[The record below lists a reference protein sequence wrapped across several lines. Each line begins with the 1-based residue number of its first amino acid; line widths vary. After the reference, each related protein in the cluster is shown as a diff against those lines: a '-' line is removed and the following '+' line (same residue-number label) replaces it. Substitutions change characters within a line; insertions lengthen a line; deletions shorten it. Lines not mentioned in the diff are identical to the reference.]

1 MDLEG
6 RVTVSITIRTILA
19 DLMGNVEQIEGTVD
33 TLSTGNP
40 DTEIT
45 GIITA
50 FCATQYVVE
59 RAIAIGA
66 NLLITHEGVFYSHHD
81 PREWLENDPVYHA
94 KLSLIERSEM
104 AIFRYHDYW
113 HRHTPDGIMVGLLR
127 ELEWSTYV
135 DEQQLTATILTVPAM
150 TVSEAAQYIKRKLGI
165 PYVRVAG
172 DLSQTCRHVGIVVG
186 YRGGGTT
193 AIPLFNQHHLDLI
206 IAGEG
211 PEWETPEYVRDAVH
225 QGRSKALI
233 MLGHAESEA
242 PGMKYLAEIL
252 AEKYPMLPT
261 YFIAEQPI
269 YQLV

>member
-1 MDLEG
+1 MKLKG
-6 RVTVSITIRTILA
+6 RVTVDITIRTILE
-19 DLMGNVEQIEGTVD
+19 DLMGTEEQIDGTVD
-33 TLSTGNP
+33 TLKPGNP
-40 DTEIT
+40 ETVIT
-45 GIITA
+45 GMVTA

-59 RAIAIGA
+59 RAIAMNT
-66 NLLITHEGVFYSHHD
+66 NLLITHEGVYYSHHETS
-81 PREWLENDPVYHA
+81 EWLEDDPVYRV
-94 KLSLIERSEM
+94 KRSLIEHSEL

-113 HRHTPDGIMVGLLR
+113 HRHKPDGIMVGLLR
-127 ELEWSTYV
+127 ELEWSAYV
-135 DEQQLTATILTVPAM
+135 DEQQVAATILTIPAM

-172 DLSQTCRHVGIVVG
+172 DLSQTCRHVGILVG
-186 YRGGGTT
+186 YRGGG
-193 AIPLFNQHHLDLI
+193 AMAVPLFNQHNLDLI

-225 QGRSKALI
+225 QGRSNALI

-242 PGMKYLAEIL
+242 PGMKYLAEVL
-252 AEKYPMLPT
+252 AERYPMIPT

>member
-1 MDLEG
+1 MS
-6 RVTVSITIRTILA
+6 VTIRTILE
-19 DLMGNVEQIEGTVD
+19 DLMGTVEQIDGTVD
-33 TLSTGNP
+33 TLKPGNP
-40 DTEIT
+40 ETVIT
-45 GIITA
+45 GMVTA

-59 RAIAIGA
+59 RAIAMNA
-66 NLLITHEGVFYSHHD
+66 NLLITHEGLFYSHHD
-81 PREWLENDPVYHA
+81 PSEWLENDPVYHS
-94 KLSLIERSEM
+94 KLSLIERSEL

-113 HRHTPDGIMVGLLR
+113 HRHQPDGIMVGLLR
-127 ELEWSTYV
+127 ELEWSAYV
-135 DEQQLTATILTVPAM
+135 VEQQPTATILSIPAM

-172 DLSQTCRHVGIVVG
+172 DLSQTCRHVGILVG
-186 YRGGGTT
+186 YRGGGTM
-193 AIPLFNQHHLDLI
+193 AIPLFNQHNLDLI

-242 PGMKYLAEIL
+242 PGMKYLAEVL
-252 AEKYPMLPT
+252 AQKYRIIPT

>member
-1 MDLEG
+1 MN
-6 RVTVSITIRTILA
+6 ITIRTILE
-19 DLMGNVEQIEGTVD
+19 DLMGTEEQIEGTVD
-33 TLSTGNP
+33 TLQPGNP
-40 DTEIT
+40 EMVVT
-45 GIITA
+45 GIVTA

-59 RAIAIGA
+59 RAMAMNA
-66 NLLITHEGVFYSHHD
+66 NLLITHEGVYYSHHETS
-81 PREWLENDPVYHA
+81 EWLEDDAVYRT
-94 KLSLIERSEM
+94 KLSLIKRSEM

-113 HRHTPDGIMVGLLR
+113 HCHKPDGIMVGLLR
-127 ELEWSTYV
+127 ELEWSAYV
-135 DEQQLTATILTVPAM
+135 DEQQPAATILTIPAM

-172 DLSQTCRHVGIVVG
+172 DLSQVCRHVGISVG
-186 YRGGGTT
+186 YRGGGTM
-193 AIPLFNQHHLDLI
+193 AIPLFNQHNLDLL

-225 QGRSKALI
+225 QGRSNALI

-242 PGMKYLAEIL
+242 PGMKYLAEVL
-252 AEKYPMLPT
+252 AEKYPTIPT